1 MSVFRPSARVVGPD
15 GRLWEIYAY
24 KVKLR
29 DRNAPRVRA
38 RRRPVRRFVAHV
50 AAVARSL
57 RADEWTIEAVTFA
70 AHAERHAWTTTTE
83 YKGQVLAQVE
93 GNLARGDVPKN
104 LSHATPTI

>member
-1 MSVFRPSARVVGPD
+1 MDRRGRVNDP
-15 GRLWEIYAY
+15 EE
-24 KVKLR
+24 
-29 DRNAPRVRA
+29 
-38 RRRPVRRFVAHV
+38 HHQ
-50 AAVARSL
+50 
-57 RADEWTIEAVTFA
+57 ADVA

>member
-29 DRNAPRVRA
+29 HRDAPRVRA
-38 RRRPVRRFVAHV
+38 RRPVRRFVALV
-50 AAVARSL
+50 RAVARSL
-57 RADEWTIEAVTFA
+57 RADEWTVEAVTFA

-93 GNLARGDVPKN
+93 GSLARGDVPKN
-104 LSHATPTI
+104 LSHATPTL

>member
-1 MSVFRPSARVVGPD
+1 MSVFRPSAKVVGPD

-57 RADEWTIEAVTFA
+57 RADESTNKADTITT
-70 AHAERHAWTTTTE
+70 HTERHT
-83 YKGQVLAQVE
+83 
-93 GNLARGDVPKN
+93 
-104 LSHATPTI
+104 